1 MSPVS
6 LVTDSA
12 SDIPYKTLDELGVRA
27 VPLTVHIGDDTF
39 PDSDLT
45 IDRFWELASDPTR
58 TLATSQ
64 PSVGAFAQMFRRL
77 VDQGHEVVCVVISSR
92 ISGTFNSAWLA
103 AREFGGRV
111 TVFDSGFWS
120 VAQGYQIKQ
129 AAAAIARGSGV
140 AQVVALLE
148 DLRGRTE
155 AYLSM
160 DTIAY
165 AKRGGRFER
174 VLTPLRRFIDGLNI
188 KPIVRVIAGQPEFV
202 GVARSMSGV
211 MQRMRRELL
220 KFGEPEMLMVAHTRI
235 PDRAAQFAR
244 DLAHDLAYPLE
255 KVTIAELGPAL
266 ASHGGPGAVAAA
278 MVRKP

>member
-103 AREFGGRV
+103 AREFGDRV

-129 AAAAIARGSGV
+129 AAAAIARGSGWLVVRCSRTCAAGPRPISRWTRSPTPSV
-140 AQVVALLE
+140 A
-148 DLRGRTE
+148 G
-155 AYLSM
+155 
-160 DTIAY
+160 
-165 AKRGGRFER
+165 
-174 VLTPLRRFIDGLNI
+174 
-188 KPIVRVIAGQPEFV
+188 
-202 GVARSMSGV
+202 
-211 MQRMRRELL
+211 
-220 KFGEPEMLMVAHTRI
+220 
-235 PDRAAQFAR
+235 
-244 DLAHDLAYPLE
+244 
-255 KVTIAELGPAL
+255 
-266 ASHGGPGAVAAA
+266 ASSAC
-278 MVRKP
+278 